1 MTTKKTSSKKT
12 TSKKTSPKKTKASPA
27 AKPTTPDA
35 YIAALPEDRR
45 AIMKAMR
52 AAIVRNIPKG
62 FEECI
67 SYGMIGY
74 VVPHSIFPAGYH
86 CDPKLPLPFM
96 CIASQKGHIA
106 LYHMGVYLD
115 PALLKWFA
123 SELKRVATKKVDMGK
138 SCTRWKSPEDVP
150 VALVGELAKRMT
162 VKQWIALYQSKLS
175 EPRAGTKR
183 A

>member
-1 MTTKKTSSKKT
+1 MTAKSAKKATTTKGA
-12 TSKKTSPKKTKASPA
+12 KAA
-27 AKPTTPDA
+27 TPDA

-45 AIMKAMR
+45 AIMKDIR

-62 FEECI
+62 FEECM

-86 CDPKLPLPFM
+86 CDPTLPLPFI

-106 LYHMGVYLD
+106 LYHMGIYLD

-123 SELKRVATKKVDMGK
+123 GELQRLSPKKVDMGK
-138 SCTRWKSPEDVP
+138 SCTRWKHAQDVP
-150 VALVGELAKRMT
+150 VALIGELAKRLT
-162 VKQWIALYQSKLS
+162 PKQWIALYQSKLA
-175 EPRAGTKR
+175 EPRASKR
-183 A
+183 K